1 MLMEIGAGERGQI
14 GGEAPMEIG
23 QHLGHTQ
30 LSVRFALL
38 LVSVVLFD
46 SVLNQSDEML
56 RLIIF

>member
-1 MLMEIGAGERGQI
+1 MEIGAGERGQI

-38 LVSVVLFD
+38 LACVVLFD

-56 RLIIF
+56 R